1 MLEYSKRRTLESAKK
16 TDTSNLHIITTN
28 MSVKKFAQ
36 KSKKKIIFI
45 FLIHIN
51 NQLIPQINVLN
62 EINIKMLLYTHN
74 VFTKYKQKLFFI
86 FLLQYNQ

>member
-36 KSKKKIIFI
+36 KSKKKNYFHL
-45 FLIHIN
+45 FD
-51 NQLIPQINVLN
+51 P
-62 EINIKMLLYTHN
+62 
-74 VFTKYKQKLFFI
+74 YK
-86 FLLQYNQ
+86 